1 MEKPKSV
8 LRICLIPFII
18 VSAIIAFLIVVYL
31 CISSFI
37 SNPDVNTNINEY
49 QSYIG
54 ENAKKPYKNKM
65 GVDESI
71 FPNKITQNMNIEDYK
86 MVYDNPWDSQYLS
99 CLVVK
104 YDESSYENEVNRLK
118 TYKSNDYIGNY
129 GAEGFSSNYEL
140 LAMNSS
146 KKGFVYAITNKE
158 NTIIYIEI
166 LSHNGFKDF
175 DYNDYIK
182 KEYLPIGFYAKK

>member
-54 ENAKKPYKNKM
+54 EKAKKPYKDKM

-71 FPNKITQNMNIEDYK
+71 FPNEITQNMNIEDYK

-99 CLVVK
+99 CLVAK

-118 TYKSNDYIGNY
+118 NYKSNDYIGNY
-129 GAEGFSSNYEL
+129 GADGFSSNYEL
-140 LAMNSS
+140 LAMNSN
-146 KKGFVYAITNKE
+146 KNGFVYAITNQE